1 MDNGLIGLIQNY
13 EKIKLTQPVWVE
25 GTPKTILVCL
35 LIYLLG
41 MMMFITTQKRYH
53 RSGVEH
59 GSADWADI
67 NKLQKE
73 FHSNS
78 NKRIVY
84 SQNFAVAFDKKA
96 LFKHKRNLNTLITGG
111 PGSGKTTGYVYPN
124 LLELSASNI
133 VLDPSGEVCR
143 NTAKFMIKNG
153 YKVKV
158 LNLKEPECSWGYNP
172 FAYINNDDDVQRIV
186 TAIFKATTP
195 PNSQSQDPF
204 WDEAGKMLLS
214 ALMYLLV
221 YFGAENEKNFPYLME
236 LIRAGRIEDSE
247 DDTQQSA
254 LDILFQSV
262 EAKYPDHLCVRY
274 YKNATSGAGK
284 TMQSVQVTLLSRLQ
298 KFELPSIAGI
308 MQNDEL
314 ELDRIGDER
323 TVLYCIIPDDD
334 TSYNFI
340 ISLLYLQ
347 LFQVLYHKADTVYK
361 GRLPNFVHFI
371 MDEFANIH
379 TPDDFLA
386 ILGTCRKRN
395 IGISIILQNLSQL
408 KAKYKEGWENI
419 IGQCDEFVYL
429 GGNESSTHEYISKML
444 GKETI
449 DIKHYGRRY
458 GMHGDSSA
466 NFQDLGRELMTPDEV
481 RMLSYDYAI
490 IIVKN
495 SPPLIDRKINVFEYK
510 KATGTP
516 MGKATDM
523 EYTIPLRL
531 DRLKTVS
538 KNKTDSEDK
547 KTDNNT
553 FDATVVG
560 EQKDKNGLLVSID
573 GTAANISDYD
583 VGELLQQYEIDV
595 DELDRFIAQCLLT
608 T

>member
-1 MDNGLIGLIQNY
+1 MDNGLIGLITNY
-13 EKIKLTQPVWVE
+13 EKIELTHPVWTE
-25 GTPKTILVCL
+25 GTPKTILACL
-35 LIYLLG
+35 FIYLLG
-41 MMMFITTQKRYH
+41 MMIFITSRKRYH

-59 GSADWADI
+59 GGSDWADI
-67 NKLQKE
+67 AKLQKE
-73 FHSNS
+73 FKSNS
-78 NKRIVY
+78 SQRVVY
-84 SQNFAVAFDKKA
+84 SQNFAVSFSKKD
-96 LFKHKRNLNTLITGG
+96 LFNHKRNLNTVITGG
-111 PGSGKTTGYVYPN
+111 PGAGKTTGYVYPN
-124 LLELSASNI
+124 LLELSASEV

-143 NTAKFMIKNG
+143 NTAKFKEKNG
-153 YKVKV
+153 YKVRV
-158 LNLKEPECSWGYNP
+158 LNLKDPELSWGYNP

-214 ALMYLLV
+214 ALMYLLM
-221 YFGAENEKNFPYLME
+221 YFGAEDEKNFPYLMT
-236 LIRAGRIEDSE
+236 LLRAGRIEDSE

-254 LDILFQSV
+254 LDILFQSI
-262 EAKYPDHLCVRY
+262 EMQYPEHLCVRY

-284 TMQSVQVTLLSRLQ
+284 TMQSVQITLISRLQ
-298 KFELPSIAGI
+298 KFELPSIAGM
-308 MQNDEL
+308 MQKDEL
-314 ELDRIGDER
+314 ELDKIGDEL
-323 TVLYCIIPDDD
+323 TVLYCIIPDND

-340 ISLLYLQ
+340 VSLLYQQ
-347 LFQVLYHKADTVYK
+347 LFQVLYDKADTVYR
-361 GRLPNFVHFI
+361 GRLPCFVHFI

-449 DIKHYGRRY
+449 DTNSYGRRY

-466 NFQDLGRELMTPDEV
+466 NFQTAGRELMTPDEV

-495 SPPLIDRKINVFEYK
+495 AAPLVDRKINVFEYK
-510 KATGTP
+510 KAEGTP
-516 MGKATDM
+516 MGGDKDM
-523 EYTIPLRL
+523 EYTIPLRSE
-531 DRLKTVS
+531 RLKTVS
-538 KNKTDSEDK
+538 ENKATAENKTSA
-547 KTDNNT
+547 DNT
-553 FDATVVG
+553 YEATAVG
-560 EQKDKNGLLVSID
+560 EQKNMDGLFVSVD
-573 GTAANISDYD
+573 GTGMDISDSD
-583 VGELLQQYEIDV
+583 IGEFLQEYEIDI
-595 DELDRFIAQCLLT
+595 DEFETFIEQCLIT
-608 T
+608 K